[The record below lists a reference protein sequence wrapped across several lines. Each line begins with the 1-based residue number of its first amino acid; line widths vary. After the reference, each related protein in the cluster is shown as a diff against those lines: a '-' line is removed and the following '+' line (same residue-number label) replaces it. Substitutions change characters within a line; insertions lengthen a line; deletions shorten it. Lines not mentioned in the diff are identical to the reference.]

1 MKFLQALFANVLGS
15 LIAFGILLFF
25 GFLFLIAL
33 ASTAEQSPPV
43 QSGSIL
49 TIDLIGSFPETVS
62 GDPLTQLI
70 MGEAPVGLH
79 SMTAAIDAA
88 TTDSRIK
95 GIWIR
100 SNGMLSSWASLEAIR
115 RSLNAFKTS
124 GKPIFA
130 TSKNHFMMES
140 EYYVA
145 SVADSIFLEP
155 ESIFEFNGF
164 AMTSTFYGDLFE
176 KLGIEAE
183 VVRSGKYKGAVEAYT
198 RNSMSPENREQL
210 QALLDGVK
218 TSFVTS
224 VAASRNLQPEQVDL
238 LMNRDAMFSAREA
251 LNSGLVDG
259 LIFEDEVLDKL
270 KLIAGTDSSKSLVT
284 ISASNYAAQLKPTKS
299 SVKIA
304 VVHITGTMMSGAP
317 AESPLTGGS
326 MAGSETIAKAIQQA
340 REKTGVRAL
349 VVRINSPGGFAPAGD
364 AMLREIERTAAEM
377 PVVISMGDVAAS
389 GGYWV
394 ATGGSRIFAE
404 SNTITGS
411 IGVFSMFLNVS
422 GLVEDKI
429 GITFDDVTTGPYAD
443 MFSGMRGYSEAERA
457 ILGKATDGTY
467 QAFLEKVAESRE
479 MSVEA
484 VQEIAQGRVWTGND
498 ALRVGLVDEIGG
510 LDAAIAYAHKAA
522 KLDSSSVEIVRYP
535 VPKSLLD
542 QFMKS
547 PASTVKILASTLK
560 SKNQL
565 LASRRLEE
573 VQQMVD
579 SRGQVQ
585 ALWPWNVTI
594 K

>member
-1 MKFLQALFANVLGS
+1 MKFLQTLLANVLGS

-79 SMTAAIDAA
+79 SMTAAIEAA

-115 RSLNAFKTS
+115 RSLDAFKAS
-124 GKPIFA
+124 GKPILA

-145 SVADSIFLEP
+145 SVADSVFLEP

-176 KLGIEAE
+176 KLGVEAE

-210 QALLDGVK
+210 QALLDGVR
-218 TSFVTS
+218 SNFVSS

-270 KLIAGTDSSKSLVT
+270 KLIAGTDSSKTLTTV
-284 ISASNYAAQLKPTKS
+284 SASNYAAQLKPTKS

-317 AESPLTGGS
+317 SESPLTGGGV
-326 MAGSETIAKAIQQA
+326 AGSETIAKAIQQA
-340 REKTGVRAL
+340 REKTGVRAM

-364 AMLREIERTAAEM
+364 AMLREIQRTATEM

-429 GITFDDVTTGPYAD
+429 GITFDGVTTGPYAD

-467 QAFLEKVAESRE
+467 QAFLEKVAKSRG

-510 LDAAIAYAHKAA
+510 LDAAIAYAQKAA

-535 VPKSLLD
+535 APRSLLD
-542 QFMKS
+542 QFMKT
-547 PASTVKILASTLK
+547 PGATVKILASALK

>member
-1 MKFLQALFANVLGS
+1 MKFLQTLFANVLGS

-33 ASTAEQSPPV
+33 ASTADQTPPV

-49 TIDLIGSFPETVS
+49 TIDLVGSFPETVS

-70 MGEAPVGLH
+70 MGEASVGLH
-79 SMTAAIDAA
+79 SMIAAIDAA

-115 RSLNAFKTS
+115 RSLEAFKAS
-124 GKPIFA
+124 GKPILA

-198 RNSMSPENREQL
+198 RSSMSPENREQL

-218 TSFVTS
+218 TSFVSS
-224 VAASRNLQPEQVDL
+224 VAASRNLRPEQVDL

-251 LNSGLVDG
+251 LDNGLVDG
-259 LIFEDEVLDKL
+259 LIFEDEVMDKL
-270 KLIAGTDSSKSLVT
+270 RLISGSDSSKTLVT
-284 ISASNYAAQLKPTKS
+284 VSASNYAARLKPTKS
-299 SVKIA
+299 SDKIA

-317 AESPLTGGS
+317 ADSPLTGGG

-340 REKTGVRAL
+340 RDRTGVRAM

-364 AMLREIERTAAEM
+364 AMLREVKRTATEM

-394 ATGGSRIFAE
+394 ATGGNRIFAE
-404 SNTITGS
+404 NNTITGS

-429 GITFDDVTTGPYAD
+429 GITFDNVTTGPYAD

-467 QAFLEKVAESRE
+467 QTFLEKVAKSRG

-484 VQEIAQGRVWTGND
+484 AQEIAQGRVWTGSD

-510 LDAAIAYAHKAA
+510 LDAAIAYAQKAA
-522 KLDSSSVEIVRYP
+522 KLDPGTVEIVRYP
-535 VPKSLLD
+535 APRSLLD

-547 PASTVKILASTLK
+547 PAATVKILASALK

-585 ALWPWNVTI
+585 ALWPWNITI